1 MKKFSQHSQNL
12 QDSQNTHNI
21 PNPKSDLEQDKQD
34 KLLLEV
40 VESSEVESS
49 QDLSLATSPT
59 TSSATSASVDF
70 KDSQDAQH
78 KDSHRRQRMQKIIH
92 GAYDLSL
99 GISIVVAILLGVG
112 IGFLLWKAF
121 ESQWLLFLGI
131 FWGVAAAG
139 LNIYKAYKRTKKE
152 LDMLA
157 KDPKYNYK
165 KPEESSDDS
174 DEWSWEK

>member
-40 VESSEVESS
+40 AESSEVESS
-49 QDLSLATSPT
+49 
-59 TSSATSASVDF
+59 SASVDF